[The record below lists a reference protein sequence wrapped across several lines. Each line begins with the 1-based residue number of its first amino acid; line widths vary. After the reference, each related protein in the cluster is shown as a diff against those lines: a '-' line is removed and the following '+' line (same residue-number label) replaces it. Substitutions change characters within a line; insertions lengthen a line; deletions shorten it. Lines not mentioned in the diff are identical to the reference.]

1 MVQTCRIPRCLLT
14 APKSGSGKTTV
25 TCAVL
30 RALLHKKLKVAAFKT
45 GPDYIDPMFHTLVIG
60 AESRNL
66 DAYLTGDVN
75 VPRLFAKNAKGKD
88 IAIIEG
94 AMGYYDGLDKT
105 EADSAYAIGR
115 LVKAPVVLILDGKG
129 AALSLA
135 AMIKGF
141 KEFRKD
147 SNIQGVILNNIK
159 KMTYQYYADV
169 LAQET
174 GVKMLGYLPPLTDC
188 SFASRHL
195 GLVTAGEIKDL
206 DVIAEK
212 LAQAAEE
219 TIDLD
224 GLIELA
230 GQAEPFT
237 YEALALPKPQ
247 KIRLALA
254 YDKAFCFYYQD
265 ALDLL
270 TTLGAE
276 IIKFSPL
283 TDKVLPPCDGVYL
296 GGGYPELYAQE
307 LEANVPM
314 RQSLRQALAG
324 GLPCFAECGGFMYLM
339 DGFEKDAHTY
349 AWVGAISGTCHMTK
363 ALQRFGYVKLTAQKD
378 NLFCKAGA
386 SIPAHEFHYSD
397 STNNGEAFLAEKSG
411 GKRKWQ
417 GIHGTANLYAG
428 YPHIHLWGNLNFAAS
443 FINCCAKYAAKN
455 K

>member
-174 GVKMLGYLPPLTDC
+174 GVKMLGYLPPL
-188 SFASRHL
+188 H
-195 GLVTAGEIKDL
+195 GL
-206 DVIAEK
+206 
-212 LAQAAEE
+212 Q
-219 TIDLD
+219 
-224 GLIELA
+224 
-230 GQAEPFT
+230 
-237 YEALALPKPQ
+237 
-247 KIRLALA
+247 
-254 YDKAFCFYYQD
+254 FCQQ
-265 ALDLL
+265 
-270 TTLGAE
+270 TL
-276 IIKFSPL
+276 
-283 TDKVLPPCDGVYL
+283 
-296 GGGYPELYAQE
+296 
-307 LEANVPM
+307 
-314 RQSLRQALAG
+314 
-324 GLPCFAECGGFMYLM
+324 
-339 DGFEKDAHTY
+339 
-349 AWVGAISGTCHMTK
+349 
-363 ALQRFGYVKLTAQKD
+363 RFGD
-378 NLFCKAGA
+378 GRRN
-386 SIPAHEFHYSD
+386 
-397 STNNGEAFLAEKSG
+397 
-411 GKRKWQ
+411 
-417 GIHGTANLYAG
+417 
-428 YPHIHLWGNLNFAAS
+428 
-443 FINCCAKYAAKN
+443 
-455 K
+455 